1 MNGSIKCSP
10 LLFGVCIGAIN
21 SYKRSRGSASFPPC
35 SSSLQWA
42 ITCIPVGINE
52 HNPQVD
58 ITVYEVYAFLIPIL
72 IVLTFLPSFKYLAY
86 AAYVGFVFLVIAM
99 IVSLGGGD
107 RV

>member
-1 MNGSIKCSP
+1 MNRSIKCSP
-10 LLFGVCIGAIN
+10 LLFDVCIGAIN
-21 SYKRSRGSASFPPC
+21 SYKHSRGSTSLPIFL
-35 SSSLQWA
+35 SLQWA